1 MDEEGSYSKN
11 EYFILSFPKEDSGIS
26 LKSKHIICSVYLNN
40 SLLVGHDSILRSISV
55 YPMYLMSP
63 MSEACH

>member
-1 MDEEGSYSKN
+1 
-11 EYFILSFPKEDSGIS
+11 LSFPKEDSGIS